1 MMQREDVHTAE
12 REERLATALKAAALR
27 EGPSAGFVDRV
38 MTVVRTLPVLS
49 PGLSR
54 LARWIQ
60 PLALIG
66 AGLALLVAI
75 QAVPTVLEVPT
86 SMSVTV
92 PDSVDFTYAAVNSPA
107 TVVASAVI
115 SIAVLVV
122 VFMEISRK

>member
-1 MMQREDVHTAE
+1 MTQREDVHTAE
-12 REERLATALKAAALR
+12 QEERLATALKAAALR

-54 LARWIQ
+54 LARWIL

>member
-1 MMQREDVHTAE
+1 
-12 REERLATALKAAALR
+12 
-27 EGPSAGFVDRV
+27 
-38 MTVVRTLPVLS
+38 
-49 PGLSR
+49 
-54 LARWIQ
+54 
-60 PLALIG
+60 LALIG